1 MDTMT
6 KDTVITDTAVPE
18 VSEKG
23 YRLKIGRDVIR
34 VVSVFSG
41 TRTASEVIHEAAVKK
56 ILFEKAAG

>member
-6 KDTVITDTAVPE
+6 KDTVIPDMAVPE
-18 VSEKG
+18 VPEKG
-23 YRLKIGRDVIR
+23 YRLKIGRDVIC

-56 ILFEKAAG
+56 SLFEKAAG

>member
-6 KDTVITDTAVPE
+6 KNTIIPDTVVT
-18 VSEKG
+18 EKG

-34 VVSVFSG
+34 VVSVFNG

>member
-6 KDTVITDTAVPE
+6 KDTVITDTAVP
-18 VSEKG
+18 EKG

-34 VVSVFSG
+34 VVSVFNG
-41 TRTASEVIHEAAVKK
+41 TRTASEVLHEAAVKK

>member
-6 KDTVITDTAVPE
+6 KDTAIPDMAVP
-18 VSEKG
+18 EKG

>member
-1 MDTMT
+1 MDAMT
-6 KDTVITDTAVPE
+6 KDAITPDTTDQE
-18 VSEKG
+18 NG

-34 VVSVFSG
+34 VVSVFNG

>member
-1 MDTMT
+1 MDTVT
-6 KDTVITDTAVPE
+6 KDKVISDTADT
-18 VSEKG
+18 EKG

-34 VVSVFSG
+34 VVSVFNG